1 MSQPNPILEI
11 VQRAANNAAQSA
23 ASVAAREQAAAV
35 EGQRIIG
42 EAIATNK
49 TIAANQQIVTGAQR
63 AGELAAQTQ
72 MLDIISG
79 AKGFE
84 TLGNLL
90 KKSTATATEVVAQT
104 DVVRKEQETRLIDDP
119 FTWIKAQFDWDNN
132 QKKLEG
138 AVGQL
143 QVVSQAAQQVAG
155 QISQV
160 GIQSKA
166 TAKVITQAGIQA
178 ELDNIALT
186 AQQQQHQLALENLKY
201 NVMGVK
207 AAAEADDKLLN
218 LATQVGT
225 FERMEAQF
233 QQGLVEEQRR
243 REQFDWQR
251 EQQKAVA
258 EEKLDAKQF
267 EARTIAYINAGEAA
281 RGLTPS
287 SSQQIRDMIKLNKGL
302 SAEYAELY
310 RNGEIAART
319 GQAIISISPG
329 KVSGILAADPTL
341 IGQLDEN
348 QKKVAEVL
356 IEARKVLGDKALRQR
371 EGLDDDKTGAKAER
385 VVSAQVTQLLTRQL
399 NFVGNNP
406 DNVFFI
412 GDPASYIGKPGAP
425 GISTFQNY
433 PLVQKVFNPA
443 IAANVSLTDISVP
456 WKLSVEAVR
465 KGEISTAQAAAD
477 FSNIYRRMSAVHRAG
492 ADFRKFA
499 ISLPPE
505 GSQYKVKI
513 DGEVVDVTDYQAV
526 ATAMAQQLRREAL
539 NKSPTPAGF
548 IGRAMEGY
556 RK

>member
-1 MSQPNPILEI
+1 MAESNPILEI
-11 VQRAANNAAQSA
+11 VQRAATNAAQSA
-23 ASVAAREQAAAV
+23 ASVAAREQAAAA

-42 EAIATNK
+42 EAIATNRV
-49 TIAANQQIVTGAQR
+49 IAENQQIVTGAQR
-63 AGELAAQTQ
+63 AGELAAQNQ

-119 FTWIKAQFDWDNN
+119 LTWIKAQFDWDNN

-166 TAKVITQAGIQA
+166 TAKVLTQAGMQA
-178 ELDNIALT
+178 EADNIALT
-186 AQQQQHQLALENLKY
+186 AQQQQRQLALEGLKY

-207 AAAEADDKLLN
+207 AAAEADDKILG

-233 QQGLVEEQRR
+233 QQGLVEEARR
-243 REQFDWQR
+243 REQFNWQK
-251 EQQKAVA
+251 EQQRAAA
-258 EEKLDAKQF
+258 EERLDAKGF
-267 EARTIAYINAGEAA
+267 EDRTIAYINAGESA

-287 SSQQIRDMIKLNKGL
+287 SPQQIRDMIKLNKGL
-302 SAEYAELY
+302 SAEYTELY

-319 GQAIISISPG
+319 GQAIISTSPG
-329 KVSGILAADPTL
+329 KVSNIFAADPTL
-341 IGQLDEN
+341 IAKFDET

-356 IEARKVLGDKALRQR
+356 VEARKVLGDKAVRQK

-385 VVSAQVTQLLTRQL
+385 VVSAQVAKIIEGQLR
-399 NFVGNNP
+399 FVGNNP

-412 GDPASYIGKPGAP
+412 GDPASYIGGPGAP
-425 GISTFQNY
+425 GIAAFQIY

-443 IAANVSLTDISVP
+443 IAANVSLTDVSVP
-456 WKLSVEAVR
+456 WKLSLEAIK

-477 FSNIYRRMSAVHRAG
+477 FQNIYRRMSAVHRAS

-499 ISLPPE
+499 ISLPAD
-505 GSQYKVKI
+505 GAQYKVKI
-513 DGEVVDVTDYQAV
+513 NGEIVDVTDYQSV
-526 ATAMAQQLRREAL
+526 ATAMSKQLRIEAMNEKL
-539 NKSPTPAGF
+539 NSRNIPAGF
-548 IGRAMEGY
+548 LGRM
-556 RK
+556 R

>member
-1 MSQPNPILEI
+1 MAESNPILEI
-11 VQRAANNAAQSA
+11 VQRAATNAAQSA
-23 ASVAAREQAAAV
+23 ASVAAREQAAAA

-42 EAIATNK
+42 EALATNK

-90 KKSTATATEVVAQT
+90 KKSTTVAAEVATQT

-119 FTWIKAQFDWDNN
+119 LTWIKAQFDWDNN

-143 QVVSQAAQQVAG
+143 QVVSQATQQVAG

-166 TAKVITQAGIQA
+166 TAKVITQAGIKA

-186 AQQQQHQLALENLKY
+186 AEQQQRQLALENLKY

-207 AAAEADDKLLN
+207 AAAEADDKILSIS
-218 LATQVGT
+218 TQVGT
-225 FERMEAQF
+225 FKRMEAQF

-243 REQFDWQR
+243 REQFDWQK

-267 EARTIAYINAGEAA
+267 EDRTIAYINAGESA

-287 SSQQIRDMIKLNKGL
+287 SPQQIRDMIKLNKGL
-302 SAEYAELY
+302 SAEYTELY

-319 GQAIISISPG
+319 GQAIISTSPG
-329 KVSGILAADPTL
+329 KVSNILAADPTL
-341 IGQLDEN
+341 IGQFDES

-356 IEARKVLGDKALRQR
+356 MEARKVLKDNAVRQK

-385 VVSAQVTQLLTRQL
+385 VVSAQVAQLLTRQL

-412 GDPASYIGKPGAP
+412 GDPASYIGRPGAP
-425 GISTFQNY
+425 GISTFQKY

-443 IAANVSLTDISVP
+443 IAANVSLTDVSVP
-456 WKLSVEAVR
+456 WKLSLEAIK

-477 FSNIYRRMSAVHRAG
+477 FQNIYRRMSAVHRAS

-499 ISLPPE
+499 VSLPAE

-513 DGEVVDVTDYQAV
+513 DGNVVDVTDYQAV

-539 NKSPTPAGF
+539 NKTPSPAGF

>member
-1 MSQPNPILEI
+1 MAESNPILEI
-11 VQRAANNAAQSA
+11 VQRAATNAAQSA
-23 ASVAAREQAAAV
+23 ASVAAREQAASA

-90 KKSTATATEVVAQT
+90 KKSTTVATEVAAQT

-119 FTWIKAQFDWDNN
+119 LTWIKAQFDWDNN

-166 TAKVITQAGIQA
+166 TAQVLTQAGIKA
-178 ELDNIALT
+178 ELDNIVLT
-186 AQQQQHQLALENLKY
+186 AEQQQRQLALEGLKY
-201 NVMGVK
+201 NVIGVK
-207 AAAEADDKLLN
+207 AAAEADDKILGIS
-218 LATQVGT
+218 TQVGT

-233 QQGLVEEQRR
+233 QQGLLEEARR
-243 REQFDWQR
+243 REQFDWQK
-251 EQQKAVA
+251 EQQRAAA

-267 EARTIAYINAGEAA
+267 EDRTIAYINAGESA

-287 SSQQIRDMIKLNKGL
+287 SPQQIRDMIKLNKGL
-302 SAEYAELY
+302 SAEYTELY

-319 GQAIISISPG
+319 GQAIISTSPG
-329 KVSGILAADPTL
+329 KVSSILAADPTL
-341 IGQLDEN
+341 IGQFDEN

-356 IEARKVLGDKALRQR
+356 MEARKVLGDKAVRQR

-385 VVSAQVTQLLTRQL
+385 VVSAQVTKILEGQLR
-399 NFVGNNP
+399 FVGNNP

-412 GDPASYIGKPGAP
+412 GDPASYIGGPGAP
-425 GISTFQNY
+425 GIAAFQIY

-443 IAANVSLTDISVP
+443 IAANVSLTDVSVP
-456 WKLSVEAVR
+456 WKLSLEAIK

-477 FSNIYRRMSAVHRAG
+477 FQNIYRRMSAVHRAS

-499 ISLPPE
+499 ISLPAD
-505 GSQYKVKI
+505 GAQYKVKI
-513 DGEVVDVTDYQAV
+513 NGEIVDVTDYQSV
-526 ATAMAQQLRREAL
+526 ATAMSKQLRIEAMNEKL
-539 NKSPTPAGF
+539 NARNVPAGF
-548 IGRAMEGY
+548 LGRM
-556 RK
+556 R